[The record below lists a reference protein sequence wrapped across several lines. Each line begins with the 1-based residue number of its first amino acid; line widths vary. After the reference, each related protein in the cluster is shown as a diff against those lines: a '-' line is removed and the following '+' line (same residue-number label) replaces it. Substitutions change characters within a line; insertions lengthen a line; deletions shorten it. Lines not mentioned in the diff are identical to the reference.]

1 MLFRGVGAR
10 RLVSFTIFLLTVLV
24 VSGAVVATG
33 FARATG
39 VPQGSAGALVLL
51 GLVGIATQAV
61 ESVRRREPDLALAR
75 LRGRHGPRLLLFAV
89 AEPGVVVVGGAVVGV
104 GVGWLLTRA
113 VFGAW
118 LPTGT
123 SYTIGR
129 REWTTVAIITL
140 AVLVIVAAS
149 CWSVLRAPL
158 HSQLAGAR
166 RPRGAGTVGLFLQLL
181 LILGAVIALYQ
192 SQQAVR
198 SRVDWVTLISP
209 AVVGLA
215 IGQLAIWLVVVML
228 IFLIPRTTG
237 ARLGWFVTLRR
248 LLRRADGLAVI
259 RVVVAAGVVLGVA
272 VSASTAAQ
280 SWRVERAKLQ
290 IGAPVSYPV
299 QDGALRAYAAAHTA
313 DPDGSWLLPVA
324 SYTADRA
331 SGSRRVFVEASR
343 WKNVV
348 GGFFDGTSS
357 ASLSSQLEKLPAP
370 PSRVFAR
377 GDTVTAVVPTDQL
390 AKARNLSLTI
400 QYVDDAGDLT
410 VTRFPLRSTTT
421 AGGGLSRQQKP
432 LAGCHDACS
441 PVELDISGFWRGP
454 LDLVSVGFAGE
465 PLLAPKSGIQLADHP
480 YPLHVGRKERGLR
493 IRIPGYAGHADNIVA
508 TFHPGRPQALIST
521 LHTRLNKA
529 DGESTVAGVDGAD
542 RAVVTI
548 GKASVLPFVGT
559 RGSML
564 DLGQALI
571 GSGGSVP
578 ETRAVV
584 LARADTP
591 ASVLAALRAT
601 GAVGAPTTYADA
613 LAHLSSSPR
622 AEGTRLYTLVAVFAV
637 LIALVTL
644 ASTVAQ
650 QTVERRLEAASLRS
664 VGVPR
669 SAIRDGFR
677 R

>member
-248 LLRRADGLAVI
+248 LLRRADSLAVI

-313 DPDGSWLLPVA
+313 DPDGSWLLPGRVLHGGPSEWVPAGVRRGLAMEERCRRLLRRHVERVA
-324 SYTADRA
+324 LEPAR
-331 SGSRRVFVEASR
+331 EASR
-343 WKNVV
+343 C
-348 GGFFDGTSS
+348 
-357 ASLSSQLEKLPAP
+357 ALP
-370 PSRVFAR
+370 
-377 GDTVTAVVPTDQL
+377 G
-390 AKARNLSLTI
+390 
-400 QYVDDAGDLT
+400 
-410 VTRFPLRSTTT
+410 LRS
-421 AGGGLSRQQKP
+421 GRHRHGRRP
-432 LAGCHDACS
+432 HR
-441 PVELDISGFWRGP
+441 P
-454 LDLVSVGFAGE
+454 AGE
-465 PLLAPKSGIQLADHP
+465 GAEPQPDH
-480 YPLHVGRKERGLR
+480 
-493 IRIPGYAGHADNIVA
+493 
-508 TFHPGRPQALIST
+508 
-521 LHTRLNKA
+521 
-529 DGESTVAGVDGAD
+529 
-542 RAVVTI
+542 
-548 GKASVLPFVGT
+548 SV
-559 RGSML
+559 
-564 DLGQALI
+564 
-571 GSGGSVP
+571 
-578 ETRAVV
+578 
-584 LARADTP
+584 
-591 ASVLAALRAT
+591 
-601 GAVGAPTTYADA
+601 
-613 LAHLSSSPR
+613 
-622 AEGTRLYTLVAVFAV
+622 
-637 LIALVTL
+637 
-644 ASTVAQ
+644 
-650 QTVERRLEAASLRS
+650 RR
-664 VGVPR
+664 
-669 SAIRDGFR
+669 
-677 R
+677 